1 MTATCVKGAGN
12 VFLKSPSHGK
22 VAPLPCDG
30 AVDALLKRHGFGVA
44 QIVDGALRSGLL
56 IQSVVIFSADILHQ
70 AVIFAASRKDEV
82 RKKLHVDVSAARDV
96 IDGARLESF
105 ADIGQGAAG
114 VVDISQGPM
123 VVNVNRVGKALEGTG
138 NEFAD
143 YASIIAVGLAGPV
156 GIE

>member
-12 VFLKSPSHGK
+12 VFLKSSAGDAI

-105 ADIGQGAAG
+105 EDVATVHQESHLDSVRNPGSAG
-114 VVDISQGPM
+114 GHWARSVGCERSQRT
-123 VVNVNRVGKALEGTG
+123 VRLK
-138 NEFAD
+138 
-143 YASIIAVGLAGPV
+143 
-156 GIE
+156 